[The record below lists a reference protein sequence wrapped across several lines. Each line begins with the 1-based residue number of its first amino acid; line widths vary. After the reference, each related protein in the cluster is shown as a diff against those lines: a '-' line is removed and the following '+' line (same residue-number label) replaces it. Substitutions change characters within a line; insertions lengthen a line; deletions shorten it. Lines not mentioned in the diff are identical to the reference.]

1 MTMAI
6 LDADGNDILD
16 PSGVTTL
23 GKITAGNEV
32 WEDCKDLLDEQERE
46 ANKRPAWHKDV
57 KIGSLMCWQGHW
69 FTFYGID
76 PEHDPDV
83 IMFKWKEP
91 TKATKR
97 RENGR
102 RTKNN

>member
-1 MTMAI
+1 MTI
-6 LDADGNDILD
+6 LDADGQ
-16 PSGVTTL
+16 
-23 GKITAGNEV
+23 EV
-32 WEDCKDLLDEQERE
+32 KPPPPTPE
-46 ANKRPAWHKDV
+46 WHKDV

-97 RENGR
+97 R
-102 RTKNN
+102 KNAT